1 MNVNERLLFLY
12 ESDITQSKLYD
23 MVPARVCGTVDNY
36 DGVYVIV
43 YDRGRDLYLTIRRKQ
58 CAVLIEYRLSDDQC
72 SDSDCDYV
80 ATGGNA
86 IVSRYLGQGQEKQ
99 ARKALTEFVV
109 IGVLISTV
117 FAVLVILFEDPICRF
132 LGANDEL
139 MADCKAY
146 LTISM
151 LFAPAC
157 TLQTLFQSYFV
168 TASRPGLGLWLTV
181 AAGILNAVL
190 DYVLIVPI
198 PLGIAGA
205 ALATGFRTAA
215 SCCGGTDLFCNSA

>member
-1 MNVNERLLFLY
+1 M
-12 ESDITQSKLYD
+12 
-23 MVPARVCGTVDNY
+23 
-36 DGVYVIV
+36 
-43 YDRGRDLYLTIRRKQ
+43 
-58 CAVLIEYRLSDDQC
+58 
-72 SDSDCDYV
+72 
-80 ATGGNA
+80 
-86 IVSRYLGQGQEKQ
+86 
-99 ARKALTEFVV
+99 
-109 IGVLISTV
+109 LISTV
-117 FAVLVILFEDPICRF
+117 FAALVILFEDPICRF

-198 PLGIAGA
+198 PLGIAGRSA
-205 ALATGFRTAA
+205 GDWIRTAA
-215 SCCGGTDLFCNSA
+215 ACCSGTDLFCNSA

>member
-1 MNVNERLLFLY
+1 MSLY
-12 ESDITQSKLYD
+12 TI
-23 MVPARVCGTVDNY
+23 VDGIFISRFVGSNALSSLN
-36 DGVYVIV
+36 IV
-43 YDRGRDLYLTIRRKQ
+43 YPMISVVIAIATMF
-58 CAVLIEYRLSDDQC
+58 
-72 SDSDCDYV
+72 

-99 ARKALTEFVV
+99 AREALTEFVV

-117 FAVLVILFEDPICRF
+117 FAALVILFEDPICRF

-181 AAGILNAVL
+181 AAE
-190 DYVLIVPI
+190 Y
-198 PLGIAGA
+198 
-205 ALATGFRTAA
+205 
-215 SCCGGTDLFCNSA
+215 